1 MYVLHTAVEDKLLEY
16 LREALMPKV
25 AWDTL
30 TMLFLK
36 KNDARLQLLEKELI
50 SISQGSMMISQYF
63 TKVKSL
69 CSEIVQIN
77 SGEEISE
84 QRMRRILANRLKLE
98 YNRFMAAIQGWP
110 TQSILLELENM
121 LANQEALAKHM
132 AKVSLKQ

>member
-98 YNRFMAAIQGWP
+98 YNGFMAAIQGWP